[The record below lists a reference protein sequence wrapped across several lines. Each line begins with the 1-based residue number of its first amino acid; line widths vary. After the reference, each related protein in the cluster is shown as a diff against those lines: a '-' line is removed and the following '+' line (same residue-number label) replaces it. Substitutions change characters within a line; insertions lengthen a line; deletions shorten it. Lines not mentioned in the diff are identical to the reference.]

1 MISTVRMW
9 HKHINRLCAA
19 GVRRGLTGCP
29 VDCNIDRSHRPQALT
44 ADSARTVRALSADTV
59 RHAKCLIHKPRPHG
73 TRLAHIQGMN
83 TGFRDTSEQDR
94 ALAAKPRR
102 WRLLLAGAAALVAV
116 LTMLSLWGSGR
127 LRQALSA
134 GKAVSAARLSLAT
147 VDVAPLTRDVAGD
160 GRVVAA
166 QSPTLYAPGAGTAT
180 LAVRAGDPVQRG
192 QVLARVDSP
201 ELSNRL
207 AQECSNVDALRAELA
222 RAEVE
227 ARQQTAALQS
237 AYENARIDQQTASN
251 DLARQTLAFEAGAT
265 ARMQVERAQ
274 DTLAK
279 AKLALDQ
286 AQGLRGLKTDSL
298 ALDVQAKKSALS
310 RQQLLVA
317 DLERQVTE
325 LAVRS
330 PVDGQV
336 GQLFIADRSNV
347 ARDAKLLSV
356 IDLSA
361 LEVQMQVAES
371 FARELQVGMPG
382 EITGNGQRWQG
393 QVGSVSPEVVNG
405 EVAARLRFVGS
416 SAGSSADK
424 PPEQLRQNQRLSVR
438 VLLDHR
444 DKVLGVARGSFVDE
458 GGGSFAYVVRGG
470 VAEKAAI
477 KLGARSL
484 SRVEVLSGLSAGD
497 RIVISGSDN
506 FKGADR
512 VLIAD

>member
-1 MISTVRMW
+1 
-9 HKHINRLCAA
+9 
-19 GVRRGLTGCP
+19 
-29 VDCNIDRSHRPQALT
+29 
-44 ADSARTVRALSADTV
+44 
-59 RHAKCLIHKPRPHG
+59 
-73 TRLAHIQGMN
+73 MN

-94 ALAAKPRR
+94 PLARTRRR
-102 WRLLLAGAAALVAV
+102 WPLPLAGGLVAIALLAWLAG
-116 LTMLSLWGSGR
+116 GR
-127 LRQALSA
+127 IRQALSA
-134 GKAVSAARLSLAT
+134 DAAVSAARLSIAT
-147 VDVAPLTRDVAGD
+147 VDIAPLTRDVAGE

-166 QSPTLYAPGAGTAT
+166 QSPTLYAQGAGTVA
-180 LAVRAGDPVQRG
+180 LMVRAGDPVKLG

-201 ELSNRL
+201 ELTNRL
-207 AQECSNVDALRAELA
+207 AQERSNVDALRADLA

-227 ARQQTAALQS
+227 ARQQAAALQS
-237 AYENARIDQQTASN
+237 AFENARIDQQTAQN
-251 DLARQTLAFEAGAT
+251 DLARQTQAFEAGAT

-274 DTLAK
+274 DALAK

-286 AQGLRGLKTDSL
+286 AAGLRGLKTDSL

-317 DLERQVTE
+317 DLERQVSE

-336 GQLFIADRSNV
+336 GQLFIADRTNV
-347 ARDAKLLSV
+347 TRDAKLLSV

-371 FARELQVGMPG
+371 FARELQPGMPG
-382 EITGNGQRWQG
+382 EISGNGQRWG
-393 QVGSVSPEVVNG
+393 GLVSSVSPEVVNG
-405 EVAARLRFVGS
+405 EVAARLRFDG
-416 SAGSSADK
+416 K
-424 PPEQLRQNQRLSVR
+424 QPEQLRQNQRLSVR
-438 VLLDHR
+438 VLLDRR

-470 VAEKAAI
+470 VAEKVAV

-484 SRVEVLSGLSAGD
+484 DRVEVLSGLVAGD
-497 RIVISGSDN
+497 RVVISGADS
-506 FKGADR
+506 FKNADR